1 MKEIIRI
8 ATRNS
13 PLAMVQ
19 ANIIKDALTQ
29 DPGVEDIKIIS
40 MSTSGD
46 TVSDQVFKTE
56 GGKGLFLKELE
67 KSLLSKR
74 TDIAVHSFKDVPAVL
89 DKRFMVTSFQK
100 RERVNDIFISN
111 TFESLQDIPPNG
123 KIGTSS
129 PRRIS
134 ILKSLSNNYKIAE
147 IRGNLQTRLKKLK
160 DLELDG
166 IILASAGFSRMKLK
180 AKYVQHLPVEE
191 FVPAAGQG
199 ALCIQFLK
207 ERNDIKKILEKYI
220 NKDVQVCSEQERNF
234 VKHINGNC
242 MSPIG
247 VYASINKDEL
257 IITTMIANFS
267 GTKMLK
273 MKKIYKID
281 ESGLAGV
288 ELAKLALKQGAK
300 EILKI

>member
-13 PLAMVQ
+13 PLALVQ
-19 ANIIKDALTQ
+19 ANIIKDALSSDPAIQ
-29 DPGVEDIKIIS
+29 DIEIIS

-46 TVSDQVFKTE
+46 TASDQVFKTE

-67 KSLLSKR
+67 KSLLAKK

-89 DKRFMVTSFQK
+89 DKRFMVTSFQE
-100 RERVNDIFISN
+100 RERVNDIFFSN
-111 TFESLQDIPPNG
+111 TFKTLQDIPDNG

-134 ILKSLSNNYKIAE
+134 ILKNLSKSYKIVQ

-160 DLELDG
+160 DLKLDG

-180 AKYVQHLPVEE
+180 AKYVQTLPIEE

-199 ALCIQFLK
+199 ALCIQFLS
-207 ERNDIKKILEKYI
+207 ERHDIKTILEKYI
-220 NKDVQVCSEQERNF
+220 DKNVQVCSEQERYF

-242 MSPIG
+242 MSPVG
-247 VYASINKDEL
+247 VYADINNNEL
-257 IITTMIANFS
+257 IITTMIANLS
-267 GTKMLK
+267 GTRMLK
-273 MKKIYKID
+273 TKKIYNID
-281 ESGLAGV
+281 ESELAGE
-288 ELAKLALKQGAK
+288 ELAKIALSQGAK
-300 EILKI
+300 KILKT